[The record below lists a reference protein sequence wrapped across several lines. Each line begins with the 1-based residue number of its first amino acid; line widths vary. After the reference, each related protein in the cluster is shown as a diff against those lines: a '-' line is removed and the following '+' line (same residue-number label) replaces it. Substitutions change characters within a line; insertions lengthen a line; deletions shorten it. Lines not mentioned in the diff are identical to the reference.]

1 MNLETAIARFKLEG
15 ERGLDWAFCCATKV
29 QLDDLDTHLVA
40 VSHDLAFQ
48 PGTQEQ
54 RFRAYVR
61 ELAQEAR

>member
-1 MNLETAIARFKLEG
+1 MNLETAVARFKREG
-15 ERGLDWAFCCATKV
+15 ERGLGWEFSLTTQA
-29 QLDDLDTHLVA
+29 QRDDLDKHLVA
-40 VSHDLAFQ
+40 ISHDLAFQ